1 MRFFNVM
8 ALLFPKFENVQKLRI
23 LVGAAIIFAYGCSD
37 KMFDNAEE
45 PPTEPQIERVK
56 VLSKNLIKVSY
67 TPTSTPNVY
76 NADLTWPDFD
86 GSIKILNSENK
97 YLNYEPITKNNFTIS
112 NLQGG
117 DESTYVIETYNLDQ
131 NVKRQIEIKLLPPK
145 DLVVTGVLAAR
156 KNDSITYG
164 RIFLTDGSKLFSN
177 EFILQVN
184 FNELVIGNNVEI
196 GNFSVD
202 QRAAI
207 DTDGRNGGILQ
218 LRGKKITGQTRININ
233 GEHGGNG
240 SEGQFRCYSDWDST
254 DCNGLSGKN
263 AGARGRIE
271 ITLEES
277 NENTFFPEPLFL
289 DGTGGS
295 AGRSSAQNGKTPS
308 QKHFECADW
317 LSKKNK
323 PIPKPYCNVL
333 PKNGAGVSNGGS
345 ICIKFNKDTD
355 YECIEK
361 N

>member
-37 KMFDNAEE
+37 KMFDKAEE
-45 PPTEPQIERVK
+45 PLTEPQIERVK

-76 NADLTWPDFD
+76 NADLTWPNFD

-97 YLNYEPITKNNFTIS
+97 YLNYEPITKNNFTIT

-117 DESTYVIETYNLDQ
+117 DESTYVIETYNQDQ

-145 DLVVTGVLAAR
+145 DLVVTGVLTAT

-164 RIFLTDGSKLFSN
+164 RIFMTDGSKLFSN
-177 EFILQVN
+177 EFIFQVN

-196 GNFSVD
+196 GNFAVN
-202 QRAAI
+202 QRAPLDA
-207 DTDGRNGGILQ
+207 DGRNGGILQ
-218 LRGKKITGQTRININ
+218 LRGKKITGQVKININ

-240 SEGQFRCYSDWDST
+240 SEGQYRCYSDWDDV
-254 DCNGLSGKN
+254 DCNGLNGKN

-277 NENTFFPEPLFL
+277 SRNDFFPEPTFY
-289 DGTGGS
+289 DATGGV
-295 AGRSSAQNGKTPS
+295 AGISSAQNGKPNK
-308 QKHFECADW
+308 QKRLECMAW
-317 LSKKNK
+317 INGKNK
-323 PIPKPYCNVL
+323 PIPKPYCL
-333 PKNGAGVSNGGS
+333 ITPKNGTGVSNGGS